1 MSCFLLHF
9 LKIYLYFSHSLFE
22 DANLIFHQIDYIAC
36 MYENS
41 SSGTEPPRLGSIWNE
56 NINEQGVKTKNLL
69 LIKLFLFIYYLFDF
83 DVFLW
88 TEEPTFLYLFEK

>member
-1 MSCFLLHF
+1 MQP
-9 LKIYLYFSHSLFE
+9 
-22 DANLIFHQIDYIAC
+22 DAWQVISDYYIAC

-83 DVFLW
+83 DGFLW
-88 TEEPTFLYLFEK
+88 TEERTFLYLFEK